1 MSILIVKSFLA
12 ECDAMGT
19 YDYYYDDGYYRDEYG
34 CDEYGYDDTR
44 GVMYYEYK

>member
-1 MSILIVKSFLA
+1 
-12 ECDAMGT
+12 MGT